1 MLQDTMFVD
10 DVLSFSRVQI
20 LLLCWKKSR
29 PTSPFLGW
37 RKRTVQ
43 NRDDMS
49 RRGLSNKCAVNLG
62 QPRPEWGNVAL
73 PSRSTSSISSTS
85 NNNDNNMPQTFSV
98 SPAEGSGKNS
108 NNYGSSSGCGSGS
121 PVLLSTPAGMRGSFA
136 PAIDMTGDSIIGGA
150 ASDTIVKKFNADI
163 ARGMDDR

>member
-1 MLQDTMFVD
+1 MFVD

-37 RKRTVQ
+37 RKRPVQ

-85 NNNDNNMPQTFSV
+85 N
-98 SPAEGSGKNS
+98 K
-108 NNYGSSSGCGSGS
+108 YGSSSGGGGSGRGRGG